1 MITKRIH
8 QTMMY
13 CQIVA
18 RALEPL
24 ASYVNAYVV
33 IIPFYSSNLCL
44 DSESEENHVIKVQE
58 EEVY

>member
-1 MITKRIH
+1 MT
-8 QTMMY
+8 Y

-33 IIPFYSSNLCL
+33 IIPFYSSNHCL
-44 DSESEENHVIKVQE
+44 DSESEENHVIKVEE